1 MIRIRAVKQLAK
13 IALDVDLT
21 LPDRGLTAVFGRSG
35 SGKTTLINILSGL
48 MDPDAGSISVNGQA
62 LYDLERRIKVP
73 VYERRMGYVFQE
85 ARLFPHLT
93 VRSNLRY
100 GYNPDG
106 QIRMDEVVGL
116 LGIAQVLDRRPHYL
130 SGGEKQRV
138 AIGRALLTNPHLLL
152 MDEPLSALDES
163 RKNEIIPFIERV
175 RDEFQTPIFYVT
187 HSRAEV
193 AKLANYVVVLADGK
207 VIASCNAPTSSHEW
221 DKLLGTT
228 KNGAEEAAA

>member
-1 MIRIRAVKQLAK
+1 MIRIRAVRQLAK

-48 MDPDAGSISVNGQA
+48 MDPDAGIISINGQT
-62 LYDLERRIKVP
+62 LYDSERRIKLP

-106 QIRMDEVVGL
+106 QIRMDEVVEL
-116 LGIAQVLDRRPHYL
+116 LGIGQALDRRPHYL

-138 AIGRALLTNPHLLL
+138 AIGRALLTNPRLLL
-152 MDEPLSALDES
+152 MDEPLSALDDS
-163 RKNEIIPFIERV
+163 RKNEIIPFIERI

-193 AKLANYVVVLADGK
+193 AKLANYVVILADGK
-207 VIASCNAPTSSHEW
+207 VVTAGKAPTSAHEW
-221 DKLLGTT
+221 DALMGMT
-228 KNGAEEAAA
+228 KHAAEEAAA

>member
-1 MIRIRAVKQLAK
+1 MILIRAVRQLAK

-48 MDPDAGSISVNGQA
+48 MDPDEGAISVNGQV
-62 LYDLERRIKVP
+62 LYDSKARIKVP
-73 VYERRMGYVFQE
+73 VHERRMGYVFQE
-85 ARLFPHLT
+85 ARLFPHMT

-106 QIRMDEVVGL
+106 QIRMDEVVDL

-152 MDEPLSALDES
+152 MDEPLSALDDA
-163 RKNEIIPFIERV
+163 RKNEIIPFIERI

-187 HSRAEV
+187 HSRPEV
-193 AKLANYVVVLADGK
+193 TKLANYVVVLADGK
-207 VIASCNAPTSSHEW
+207 VVTSSKAPTSPHEW
-221 DKLLGTT
+221 DALFGST
-228 KNGAEEAAA
+228 KYSAEEAAA

>member
-1 MIRIRAVKQLAK
+1 MIRIRAVRQLAK

-48 MDPDAGSISVNGQA
+48 MDPDEGAISVNGQI
-62 LYDLERRIKVP
+62 LYDSKQRIKVP
-73 VYERRMGYVFQE
+73 VYQRRIGYVFQE

-100 GYNPDG
+100 GYNSDG
-106 QIRMDEVVGL
+106 QIRMDEVVEL

-138 AIGRALLTNPHLLL
+138 AIGRALLTNPRLLL
-152 MDEPLSALDES
+152 MDEPLSALDET
-163 RKNEIIPFIERV
+163 RKSEIIPFIERI

-193 AKLANYVVVLADGK
+193 AKLANYVVVLADGRAVTAGK
-207 VIASCNAPTSSHEW
+207 APTSARGW
-221 DKLLGTT
+221 DDMIGTA
-228 KNGAEEAAA
+228 KHPAEDAAA

>member
-1 MIRIRAVKQLAK
+1 MIKIRAVRKLAK
-13 IALDVDLT
+13 ISLDVDLT

-48 MDPDAGSISVNGQA
+48 MDPDEGSISINDTV
-62 LYDLERRIKVP
+62 LYDSKRRTKLPVHERRI
-73 VYERRMGYVFQE
+73 GYVFQE

-100 GYNPDG
+100 GYQPNG
-106 QIRMDEVVGL
+106 QIRMDEVVSL
-116 LGIAQVLDRRPHYL
+116 LGIGQVLDRRPHYL
-130 SGGEKQRV
+130 SGGERQRV

-152 MDEPLSALDES
+152 MDEPLSALDEI

-187 HSRAEV
+187 HSKAEV
-193 AKLANYVVVLADGK
+193 VRLANYLVVLADGK
-207 VIASCNAPTSSHEW
+207 VVGSGPTSTTLHDI
-221 DKLLGTT
+221 DKLGE
-228 KNGAEEAAA
+228 NARSEDEDAVA

>member
-1 MIRIRAVKQLAK
+1 MIRIRAVRQLAK

-48 MDPDAGSISVNGQA
+48 MDPDEGTISVNGQI
-62 LYDLERRIKVP
+62 LYDSERRIKVP
-73 VYERRMGYVFQE
+73 VYERRIGYVFQE

-93 VRSNLRY
+93 VRNNLRY

-106 QIRMDEVVGL
+106 QIRMDEVVEL

-138 AIGRALLTNPHLLL
+138 AIGRALLTNPRLLL
-152 MDEPLSALDES
+152 MDEPLSALDET
-163 RKNEIIPFIERV
+163 RKSEIIPFIERI
-175 RDEFQTPIFYVT
+175 RDEFHTPIFYVT

-193 AKLANYVVVLADGK
+193 AKLANYVVVLADGRVVTAGK
-207 VIASCNAPTSSHEW
+207 APTSPREW
-221 DKLLGTT
+221 DDMIGTP
-228 KNGAEEAAA
+228 KHPAEDAAA